1 MGAGLTL
8 TTDKN
13 SAGAHVSNIPNTT
26 ATSSL
31 PTGGSG
37 SSKLGWPRNAWPT
50 VLTCPSCCVESGAR
64 AAAEDGV
71 AEGRSGL
78 HRHALSEEKVLD
90 PRTAYPS
97 RAMPVASSSFQELEE
112 RPPVELDGGARYTGQ
127 WRGQER
133 HGEGVLEKPDGQRYE
148 GGFAFGRAH
157 GYGIF
162 YAASGNRYE
171 GQWDQDRAH
180 GWGKYMHVDG
190 STYEGEWYHD
200 EKSGRGKETWA
211 DGARYDG
218 EFLHGSKH
226 GLGSY
231 CSSTGVTYEG
241 QFRHDKMDGEG
252 TYRFADGRVYSG
264 QCLHGHMHG
273 YGRMEWP
280 SGSRYEGSY
289 ARDMKHGEG
298 TFTWPDGREYRGQ
311 WSNGKQ
317 DGIGITVDAKGNQVA
332 GEWRNGERIRVHRS
346 MAGTRSQGSVGPS
359 PMHSTTSSIASGP
372 TLGQVGARRSAFG
385 HGPGHHMAG
394 GPGTPAS
401 TVALSEDQS
410 STTFGFH
417 HNAASPGNGI
427 NGQRQQPRLPF
438 PQVGKSGPA
447 SHASDGQSI
456 ES

>member
-1 MGAGLTL
+1 MGAGFTIS
-8 TTDKN
+8 TEKDSTG
-13 SAGAHVSNIPNTT
+13 SASSNGSTT
-26 ATSSL
+26 ATSSSF
-31 PTGGSG
+31 PSVNIGSKFG
-37 SSKLGWPRNAWPT
+37 GWPRVPAWPSG
-50 VLTCPSCCVESGAR
+50 LACPSCCVENSAR
-64 AAAEDGV
+64 GGGEDGIS
-71 AEGRSGL
+71 EGRSGL
-78 HRHALSEEKVLD
+78 TRHALSEEKVLD

-97 RAMPVASSSFQELEE
+97 RGLPVSSSSFQELEE
-112 RPPVELDGGARYTGQ
+112 RPAVELEGGARYTGQ
-127 WRGQER
+127 WRGQDR

-180 GWGKYMHVDG
+180 GWGKYVHVDG

-211 DGARYDG
+211 DGARYEG

-273 YGRMEWP
+273 CGKMEWP
-280 SGSRYEGSY
+280 SGSKYEGYY

-298 TFTWPDGREYRGQ
+298 TFVWPDGREYRGQ

-317 DGIGITVDAKGNQVA
+317 DGIGVTIDAKGNQVH
-332 GEWRNGERIRVHRS
+332 GEWRNGERARVHRNHLSS
-346 MAGTRSQGSVGPS
+346 MSGTRSQGSSWAGSVAQSPS
-359 PMHSTTSSIASGP
+359 AASIASG
-372 TLGQVGARRSAFG
+372 QVQTGMRRSAFG

-394 GPGTPAS
+394 GASTPAS
-401 TVALSEDQS
+401 TLAPQSEP
-410 STTFGFH
+410 
-417 HNAASPGNGI
+417 SPYANGNDVTPV
-427 NGQRQQPRLPF
+427 NGHRRLLGHKVDP
-438 PQVGKSGPA
+438 
-447 SHASDGQSI
+447 
-456 ES
+456 